1 MNLENNLELQ
11 ELIRGK
17 PYTATID
24 LSTARSFEAKDRE
37 PDIKIRCNT
46 LVVLENE
53 INNLSFAFS
62 RQMMDAP
69 FTIDKHKHDNLVIFR
84 MIIEGI
90 WLSHSTSSDK
100 SLKIVYGNDIW
111 VDHSHRNLFV
121 DIENHPPWTRGTEQ
135 TAPAANTT
143 LVSKTISTGAIGYI
157 YGFEITA
164 EEANQFLIKW
174 NDGTARQNRII
185 FNAGGSLLYVHNKAY
200 NEGEGA
206 VAGSNITI
214 ENVNAGT
221 AGKKYSAR
229 LLVGEQV

>member
-1 MNLENNLELQ
+1 MSLENNLELQ

-17 PYTATID
+17 PYAASID
-24 LSTARSFEAKDRE
+24 LSTARSFQSKDRE

-46 LVVLENE
+46 FIIVHNE
-53 INNLSFAFS
+53 INNLSLAFS

-69 FTIDKHKHDNLVIFR
+69 FTVDIHKHDNLVIFR
-84 MIIEGI
+84 MIVEGV
-90 WLSHSTSSDK
+90 WLAHSANSGK
-100 SLKIVYGNDIW
+100 SVEIVYGNDIW
-111 VDHSHRNLFV
+111 IDHSHRNLFI

-135 TAPAANTT
+135 TAPTANTT

-164 EEANQFLIKW
+164 AEANEFLIKW
-174 NDGTARQNRII
+174 NDGSARQNRII
-185 FNAGGSLLYVHNKAY
+185 FASAGTMLVTFTKAY